1 MNWSA
6 KAWNAIDD
14 VYANIIDM
22 PFIKELTEGS
32 LPLEKFQFYIT
43 QDSRYLD
50 HFGRALSLIGARA
63 NDLQDALAFIRFA
76 EGAVVV
82 ENALHGSY
90 FETFGI
96 TGAGNIEPACH
107 HYIHF
112 LKSTAALDAVEVAM
126 AAVLPCFWIY
136 KKVGDHI
143 YSHQTSETNPYKK
156 WIDTYAGE
164 EFGELVNR
172 AIAICD
178 KAAAKCTEAQ
188 QQKMIGAFVTASRLE
203 FDFWDAAYKLRGWQV

>member
-6 KAWNAIDD
+6 KAWNAIEGI
-14 VYANIIDM
+14 YKNIIEM

-50 HFGRALSLIGARA
+50 HFGRALALIGARA

-90 FETFGI
+90 FEMFGI
-96 TGAGNIEPACH
+96 TSAGNIEPACH
-107 HYIHF
+107 HYINF
-112 LKSTAALDAVEVAM
+112 LKSTAALDSVEVAM

-143 YSHQTSETNPYKK
+143 YSNQANATNPYRK

-178 KAAAKCTEAQ
+178 NAAAKCTEAQ
-188 QQKMIGAFVTASRLE
+188 QQKMTEAFVTASKLE
-203 FDFWDAAYKLRGWQV
+203 FDFWDAAYRIRKWDT

>member
-1 MNWSA
+1 MNWST
-6 KAWNAIDD
+6 KAWQAIESI
-14 VYANIIDM
+14 YANVIEM
-22 PFIKELTEGS
+22 PFITELTEGS
-32 LPLEKFQFYIT
+32 LPLEKFQFYLQ

-63 NDLQDALAFIRFA
+63 NDLQDALAFMRFA
-76 EGAVVV
+76 EGAIVV

-90 FETFGI
+90 FEMFGI
-96 TGAGNIEPACH
+96 TGTADIEPACH

-112 LKSTAALDAVEVAM
+112 LKSTAALDSVEVAM

-143 YSHQTSETNPYKK
+143 YSNQTSAENPYRK

-178 KAAAKCTEAQ
+178 NAAATCTEAQ
-188 QQKMIGAFVTASRLE
+188 QQKMIDAFVTASRLE
-203 FDFWDAAYKLRGWQV
+203 FDFWDGAYRLRRW

>member
-1 MNWSA
+1 MNWSD
-6 KAWNAIDD
+6 KAWSAIESI
-14 VYANIIDM
+14 YANIIEM
-22 PFIKELTEGS
+22 PFITELTEGS
-32 LPLEKFQFYIT
+32 LPLEKFQFYIA

-76 EGAVVV
+76 EGAIVV

-96 TGAGNIEPACH
+96 TSAGNIEPACH

-112 LKSTAALDAVEVAM
+112 LKSTAALESVEVAM

-143 YSHQTSETNPYKK
+143 YSNQTNETNPYRK

-172 AIAICD
+172 AISICD
-178 KAAAKCTEAQ
+178 NAASKCTEAQ
-188 QQKMIGAFVTASRLE
+188 QQAMINAFETASRLE
-203 FDFWDAAYKLRGWQV
+203 FDFWDAAYRLRKWSV